1 MKKTN
6 LSNKAIFLCFIAMML
21 INASAQATNYYVAT
35 WGNDNNIGSEAKPW
49 KTIQKAANTAKAGDQ
64 VYIKK
69 GTYYNNVSIK
79 NSGTSSSWII
89 FKAYPGHEKQVVLN
103 NAYFIISK
111 KSFVAISGIKVQNGK
126 HGFYVEGPSSHIEIT
141 NNHTYNTFA
150 SGIIVWGVAYGQNPG
165 TYNNISH
172 VKIKNN
178 KVQKAC
184 NGGWNECITVANGV
198 VGFEITGNE
207 IYDGGN
213 PINGGEGIDV
223 KEGARD
229 GIIAYNNIHNLTRR
243 GIYLDAG
250 GLQNYTKPTLSNIKV
265 YNNISRN
272 NVGAG
277 MAIMT
282 EGDGDVYGISIYN
295 NLFNSN
301 TEDGLMYYKH
311 PAGSGKIYNI
321 SCTNNT
327 MHGNGRY
334 GILVN
339 FSGAWGLQF
348 RNNICYN
355 SSTSNYKNIAGSVT
369 ISNNLFNANPLF
381 VDTNAGNFRLKWNS
395 PAINAGTWTGAPNVD
410 YDGNS
415 RVGNVDI
422 GAFEY
427 GSGLKSAISTE
438 KEIAPANNDF
448 RIFPNPATNVITV
461 STPQFNEEATLNLYS
476 GMGKLI
482 KSTQSNL
489 SNTKIDVSDLASGLY
504 FIELKVLNNTNTL
517 RFIKK

>member
-1 MKKTN
+1 MKKTKF
-6 LSNKAIFLCFIAMML
+6 SNKVVFICFITMIL
-21 INASAQATNYYVAT
+21 INVSINATNYYVAT
-35 WGNDNNIGSEAKPW
+35 WGNDSNNGSEGKPW

-64 VYIKK
+64 IYIKK
-69 GTYYNNVSIK
+69 GSYYNNVVIK
-79 NSGTSSSWII
+79 NSGTSSNWII

-111 KSFVAISGIKVQNGK
+111 KSYIAISGIKVQNGK
-126 HGFYVEGPSSHIEIT
+126 HGFYIEGPSEHIEIT

-165 TYNNISH
+165 NYNNIRN

-184 NGGWNECITVANGV
+184 NGGWNECITIANGV
-198 VGFEITGNE
+198 VGFEVTGNE

-213 PINGGEGIDV
+213 PINGGEGIDI
-223 KEGARD
+223 KEGAKN
-229 GIIAYNNIHNLTRR
+229 GIIAYNNIHNLSRR

-250 GLQNYTKPTLSNIKV
+250 GLLNFAKPTISNIKV

-282 EGDGDVYGISIYN
+282 EGNGDVYGISIYN
-295 NLFNSN
+295 NLFYSN
-301 TEDGLMYYKH
+301 TEDGIMYYKH

-321 SCTNNT
+321 SCNNNT
-327 MHGNGRY
+327 MYKNGRY

-348 RNNICYN
+348 NNNICYESSN
-355 SSTSNYKNIAGSVT
+355 SDYKNIAGSVST
-369 ISNNLFNANPLF
+369 TKNLFNTNPQFKNANG
-381 VDTNAGNFRLKWNS
+381 GNFRLNWNS
-395 PAINAGTWTGAPNVD
+395 PAINAGTWSGAPTVD
-410 YDGNS
+410 YDGNA

-427 GSGLKSAISTE
+427 TAGLKSISATE
-438 KEIAPANNDF
+438 QEFSTTCDDYKV
-448 RIFPNPATNVITV
+448 FPNPATNVITV
-461 STPQFNEEATLNLYS
+461 SIPKCDNEFTLNFYD
-476 GMGKLI
+476 GMGKLK
-482 KSTQSNL
+482 KSVQSN
-489 SNTKIDVSDLASGLY
+489 SVSTNVDISDLEKGIY
-504 FIELKVLNNTNTL
+504 FIELGDKKTL